1 MSIMSKQ
8 TCNSAEKPNLKTFNF
23 WKGVI
28 AEFVA
33 MILFVYVGV
42 GTAVYVT

>member
-1 MSIMSKQ
+1 MP
-8 TCNSAEKPNLKTFNF
+8 ELKDFSF

-33 MILFVYVGV
+33 MTLFVYVGV
-42 GTAVYVT
+42 GTAM